1 MTRKPFLFPLIM
13 LFLALMCCQEQQN
26 QQQSRINKATSSSKS
41 ILNRIEEVE
50 SKLCSPVM
58 IQGAKQIFHSLAEQM
73 EWYKV
78 SGVSIAVI
86 NNGKI
91 EWAKGYGLREAGT
104 DSPVDTNTLFQ
115 AASISKS
122 VSALG
127 ALHCVQEGTLDLD
140 TDINNFL
147 TSWKIPENEF
157 TRSKPVTLRYLLCH
171 GAGLSGHSLGTYL
184 SEEEI
189 PTFLQ
194 LLNGIPP
201 AKADP
206 VRVVSEPQ
214 TEFRYSGGGYL
225 IILQAMVDV
234 IGQPFP
240 DIMKTAVLSPVGM
253 ARSSYVQPL
262 EYGSTENV
270 AAGHDE
276 MGSVFEGY
284 WQTVPN
290 LAGGGLWST
299 PSDLCH
305 FALEVQKALRGES
318 TVISHELA
326 EEMLT
331 VQIGSYGLGL
341 AVQGEGKNLAF
352 SHGGD
357 NRGYHNFL
365 FAYARRGQGVAVMTN
380 AQNGSYIYQEI
391 LRSVAIVYDW
401 PDFKPSVIS
410 PIHIP
415 FETLN
420 SYTGRYI
427 FNNVLPAEVTIENDH
442 LKMEGD
448 DGRIFLWY
456 PDSNNHFIDTMTGW
470 ELEFI
475 LDEANEVTGALIA
488 MGEGVRLRGEKID
501 N

>member
-1 MTRKPFLFPLIM
+1 MNRQLSLLPLTM
-13 LFLALMCCQEQQN
+13 LFLALMCCQGKQN
-26 QQQSRINKATSSSKS
+26 QQQSQKNEVASSTQG
-41 ILNRIEEVE
+41 ILNRIEEFE

-58 IQGAKQIFHSLAEQM
+58 IQGAEQVFHSLAEQM

-78 SGVSIAVI
+78 PGVSIAVI

-91 EWAKGYGLREAGT
+91 EWAKGYGIREAGT
-104 DSPVDTNTLFQ
+104 NSPVDTNTLFQ

-127 ALHCVQEGTLDLD
+127 ALHCVQTGALNLD
-140 TDINNFL
+140 TNINNFL
-147 TSWKIPENEF
+147 TSWKIPDNEF
-157 TRSKPVTLRYLLCH
+157 TRSQPVSLCYLLCH
-171 GAGLSGHSLGTYL
+171 GAGVNGHSLGTY
-184 SEEEI
+184 SSGEEI

-194 LLNGIPP
+194 LLDGIPP
-201 AKADP
+201 SKADP

-225 IILQAMVDV
+225 IVLQAMIDV

-240 DIMKTAVLSPVGM
+240 DIMNDAVLNPIGM
-253 ARSSYVQPL
+253 ERSGYFQPL
-262 EYGSTENV
+262 EHDSVENV

-276 MGSVFEGY
+276 MGSAFEGY
-284 WQTVPN
+284 WQTMPN

-299 PSDLCH
+299 PSELCL
-305 FALEVQKALRGES
+305 FAIEVQKALRGES
-318 TVISHELA
+318 SIISGKLA
-326 EEMLT
+326 EEMLK
-331 VQIGSYGLGL
+331 VHIGSCGLGL
-341 AVQGEGKNLAF
+341 ALQGEGGNLAF

-380 AQNGSYIYQEI
+380 AQNGSYLYQEI

-401 PDFKPSVIS
+401 PDLKPSMIK
-410 PIHIP
+410 PIKLP
-415 FETLN
+415 VETLN
-420 SYTGRYI
+420 SYIGRYI
-427 FNNVLPAEVTIENDH
+427 FNNVLPVEVTIENGH

-448 DGRIFLWY
+448 DGRIFLLC
-456 PDSNNHFIDTMTGW
+456 PDSNNHFIDINTGW

-475 LDEANEVTGALIA
+475 FDEANEVTGAIIGL
-488 MGEGVRLRGEKID
+488 GEEFKLRGEKID

>member
-1 MTRKPFLFPLIM
+1 MSRKLRLLPMTM
-13 LFLALMCCQEQQN
+13 MFLALMCCQGQQN
-26 QQQSRINKATSSSKS
+26 QQQSQTNEAASSAQDIS
-41 ILNRIEEVE
+41 NRIEEVE

-58 IQGAKQIFHSLAEQM
+58 IEGVEQGFHSLAEQM
-73 EWYKV
+73 EFYNV
-78 SGVSIAVI
+78 PGVSIAVI

-91 EWAKGYGLREAGT
+91 EWAKGYGIREADT
-104 DSPVDTNTLFQ
+104 DLPVNKETLFQ

-127 ALHCVQEGTLDLD
+127 ALHWVQEGALDLD
-140 TDINNFL
+140 TNINNYL
-147 TSWKIPENEF
+147 TSWKIPDNEF
-157 TRSKPVTLRYLLCH
+157 TRSQPVTVRYLLCH
-171 GAGLSGHSLGTYL
+171 GAGVNGHSLGTY
-184 SEEEI
+184 SRGEEI

-194 LLNGIPP
+194 LLDGIPP

-214 TEFRYSGGGYL
+214 TESRYSGGGYL
-225 IILQAMVDV
+225 IVLQAMIDV

-240 DIMKTAVLSPVGM
+240 DIMNEAVLGPAGM
-253 ARSSYVQPL
+253 ERSGYLQPL
-262 EYGSTENV
+262 EYDSAENV
-270 AAGHDE
+270 SSGHDE

-284 WQTVPN
+284 WQTMPN

-299 PSDLCH
+299 PSDLCL
-305 FALEVQKALRGES
+305 FAIEVQKALQGES
-318 TVISHELA
+318 SIISRELA

-331 VQIGSYGLGL
+331 VHIGSYGLGL
-341 AVQGEGKNLAF
+341 ALQGEGENLAF

-380 AQNGSYIYQEI
+380 AQNGSYLYQEI

-401 PDFKPSVIS
+401 PDLKPSVIS
-410 PIHIP
+410 PVQLSM
-415 FETLN
+415 ETLN

-427 FNNVLPAEVTIENDH
+427 FNNILPTEVTIENGH

-456 PDSNNHFIDTMTGW
+456 PDSDNHFIDIMTGW

-475 LDEANEVTGALIA
+475 FDEENEVTGAFIG
-488 MGEGVRLRGEKID
+488 MGEAFRLRAKKID

>member
-1 MTRKPFLFPLIM
+1 MNRQLSPLPLTM
-13 LFLALMCCQEQQN
+13 MFLALMCCQGEQI
-26 QQQSRINKATSSSKS
+26 QQQSQTNEAASYTQD

-58 IQGAKQIFHSLAEQM
+58 IRGVVQVFHSLTEQM

-78 SGVSIAVI
+78 PGVSIAVI

-91 EWAKGYGLREAGT
+91 EWAKGYGIREAGT
-104 DSPVDTNTLFQ
+104 DLPVDVNTLFQ

-127 ALHCVQEGTLDLD
+127 ALHWVQKGALNLD
-140 TDINNFL
+140 TNINNFL
-147 TSWKIPENEF
+147 VSWKIPDNKF
-157 TRSKPVTLRYLLCH
+157 TRSQPVTVRYLLCH
-171 GAGLSGHSLGTYL
+171 GAGVNGHSLGTY
-184 SEEEI
+184 SSGEEV

-194 LLNGIPP
+194 ILDGLPP
-201 AKADP
+201 SKADP
-206 VRVVSEPQ
+206 VRVVSKPQ

-225 IILQAMVDV
+225 IVLQAMIDV

-240 DIMKTAVLSPVGM
+240 DIMNEAVLSPVGM
-253 ARSSYVQPL
+253 ERSGYFQPL
-262 EYGSTENV
+262 EYESAENV
-270 AAGHDE
+270 AVGHDE

-299 PSDLCH
+299 PSELCL
-305 FALEVQKALRGES
+305 FAIEVQKALQGES
-318 TVISHELA
+318 SIISQELA

-331 VQIGSYGLGL
+331 VHIDSYGLGL
-341 AVQGEGKNLAF
+341 ALQGEGENFAL

-357 NRGYHNFL
+357 IRGYHNFL
-365 FAYARRGQGVAVMTN
+365 FAYTRRGQGVAVMTN
-380 AQNGSYIYQEI
+380 AQNGSYLYQEI

-401 PDFKPSVIS
+401 PDLKPSVIN
-410 PIHIP
+410 PVQLP
-415 FETLN
+415 VETLN

-427 FNNVLPAEVTIENDH
+427 FNNVLPTEVTIENGH

-456 PDSNNHFIDTMTGW
+456 PDSDNHFIDIMTGW

-475 LDEANEVTGALIA
+475 FNEANEVTGAFIG
-488 MGEGVRLRGEKID
+488 MGEAVRLKGEK
-501 N
+501 NR